1 MVPLEFFE
9 KNGTKAFLEK
19 ILMDTR
25 KNSDNFRKWN
35 EKMAIKYNPEFLY
48 NSANIFTRWIETKRI
63 NKIVGRALVY
73 QGKKVLEVGCGAGNI
88 LEKIPLDKLFG
99 VDISDFLLRRA
110 KIKLKSKA
118 YLSLGNAEEMPFRDK
133 SFELVICTEV
143 IEHTENPQILLENI
157 YSILKPD
164 GELIISIPNDRLF
177 NFLKKLFFA
186 FFMFQRDSSGKDSG
200 YKNIRKIAYEWHL
213 HEFKIT
219 AFINLLE
226 KNFKV
231 RRIYRIPYYFLPF
244 RYLISCLKGY
254 G

>member
-1 MVPLEFFE
+1 MVFMEFFE
-9 KNGTKAFLEK
+9 KKGTEAFLEK
-19 ILMDTR
+19 ILMVRDR
-25 KNSDNFRKWN
+25 NNFREWN
-35 EKMAIKYNPEFLY
+35 EEMAIKYNPEFLH
-48 NSANIFTRWIETKRI
+48 NSANIFIRWIEGKRV
-63 NKIVGRALVY
+63 NKIVERALVY

-110 KIKLKSKA
+110 KIKLNNKA

-143 IEHTENPQILLENI
+143 IEHTENPKILLENI
-157 YSILKPD
+157 YNILKPD

-177 NFLKKLFFA
+177 NFLKKLYFA
-186 FFMFQRDSSGKDSG
+186 FFIFQHNSPGKDSG
-200 YKNIRKIAYEWHL
+200 YKNTRKIDYEWHL

-226 KNFKV
+226 KNFEL

-244 RYLISCLKGY
+244 RYLISCLKRCG
-254 G
+254 